1 MLCKL
6 FFRLCELD
14 ACLHA
19 KCTTK
24 SNMLAL
30 CWLLDI
36 TCSIMVVLAVH
47 EFLCHV
53 WTRDNVC
60 VVMAKDLCDLMGHGS
75 TPG

>member
-1 MLCKL
+1 
-6 FFRLCELD
+6 
-14 ACLHA
+14 
-19 KCTTK
+19 
-24 SNMLAL
+24 MLAL